1 GIMAFG
7 GATVVCIIG
16 LLVWLLLSLS
26 GYQTVRTQDKSEK
39 KQVRD
44 NAPSQ
49 LPPSPINMPS
59 VTENTTRNFD
69 PAVYREK
76 DIRD

>member
-1 GIMAFG
+1 
-7 GATVVCIIG
+7 
-16 LLVWLLLSLS
+16 
-26 GYQTVRTQDKSEK
+26 
-39 KQVRD
+39 
-44 NAPSQ
+44 
-49 LPPSPINMPS
+49 MPS